1 MKQVAKY
8 NTFKGI
14 STALTVGTPIATLFA
29 CGDLFI
35 HRSDTAISMGG
46 ILAIVILM
54 CIFKDKIAE
63 NWKMP
68 SAFVLATAMFVLT
81 LLLENVIE
89 PMKYVSIT
97 TMAAT
102 GVDELTFKRFYKSIE
117 LLLPKQAA
125 AYKHLGFL
133 FTNSDTLE
141 ALANEAS

>member
-35 HRSDTAISMGG
+35 HRSETAISAAG
-46 ILAIVILM
+46 ILGIIILM

-63 NWKMP
+63 KWKVP
-68 SAFVLATAMFVLT
+68 SAFVLSAAMFILT
-81 LLLENVIE
+81 LLLEHIVIR
-89 PMKYVSIT
+89 YVCLT
-97 TMAAT
+97 TMIAT
-102 GVDELTFKRFYKSIE
+102 GVDELTFKRFYKTIE
-117 LLLPKQAA
+117 ILLPKEAE

-133 FTNSDTLE
+133 FTNTDKLMEVAGLE
-141 ALANEAS
+141 KS

>member
-1 MKQVAKY
+1 M
-8 NTFKGI
+8 
-14 STALTVGTPIATLFA
+14 GTPIATLFA
-29 CGDLFI
+29 CGDLFV

-46 ILAIVILM
+46 ILAIVIFM

-68 SAFVLATAMFVLT
+68 SAFVLSAAMFILT

-89 PMKYVSIT
+89 PMRYVSIT
-97 TMAAT
+97 TMVAT
-102 GVDELTFKRFYKSIE
+102 GVDEITFKRLYKSVE

-141 ALANEAS
+141 ALTNEAS